1 MSTGLSGLTNSMFP
15 PGYWCK
21 DDTVYMFMGL
31 SLAIAG
37 ILALYITAKD
47 QQDELN
53 KNAEPKPVPIPLE
66 TRQGMYIGI
75 AVLVMFAGFIQLMQ
89 LRCLTTGV
97 RSPRTPRY

>member
-1 MSTGLSGLTNSMFP
+1 MSGSLSALTNSMFP
-15 PGYWCK
+15 VGYWCK
-21 DDTVYMFMGL
+21 DDTVYFFMGA

-53 KNAEPKPVPIPLE
+53 KNATPAPVPIPLE

-89 LRCLTTGV
+89 LRCLTAGA
-97 RSPRTPRY
+97 RSSRRM

>member
-1 MSTGLSGLTNSMFP
+1 MSGISLSNAIFP
-15 PGYWCK
+15 TGYWCK
-21 DDTVYMFMGL
+21 DDTVYMFMGA

-47 QQDELN
+47 QQDDLN
-53 KNAEPKPVPIPLE
+53 KNADPKPVPIPTE

-89 LRCLTTGV
+89 LRCLSAGA
-97 RSPRTPRY
+97 RTRR

>member
-1 MSTGLSGLTNSMFP
+1 MSAAMSLSNAIFP
-15 PGYWCK
+15 TGYWCK
-21 DDTVYMFMGL
+21 DDTVYMFMGA

-53 KNAEPKPVPIPLE
+53 KNAEPKPVPIPTE

-89 LRCLTTGV
+89 LRCLSAGA
-97 RSPRTPRY
+97 RTRR